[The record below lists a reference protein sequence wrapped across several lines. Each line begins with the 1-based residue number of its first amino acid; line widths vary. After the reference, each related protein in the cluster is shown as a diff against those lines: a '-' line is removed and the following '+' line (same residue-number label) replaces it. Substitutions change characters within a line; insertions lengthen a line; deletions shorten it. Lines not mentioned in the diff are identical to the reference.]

1 MQKWDGDQGSKVRI
15 YFSKNTLSRESS
27 RRVKMCPAFLWCQL
41 WGAYKGA
48 EYLLGKKWFSGSYFQ
63 IFIQAPPSQGEE
75 GFFFTFFSLDWKCH
89 GVSAWWVLLICKAY
103 FIVMRDNKQKISFYI
118 GLLKSPT
125 FLHLS
130 LPASRTL
137 ISPKCVVSYQ
147 SRGSCIFFAAHGPPL
162 FTRCVVSCHLFCV
175 PLSLL
180 ISRCLLALTISYS
193 ICLSLTYLSLS
204 IVPSRSTHV
213 VANGR
218 DSFFL
223 MGA

>member
-137 ISPKCVVSYQ
+137 ISPNVWFPVCQ
-147 SRGSCIFFAAHGPPL
+147 SRGFCFSLSALGYPL
-162 FTRCVVSCHLFCV
+162 FPWCMVFCHLAQAF
-175 PLSLL
+175 LSLL
-180 ISRCLLALTISYS
+180 LPSYLPPMITIV
-193 ICLSLTYLSLS
+193 T
-204 IVPSRSTHV
+204 STQ
-213 VANGR
+213 
-218 DSFFL
+218 
-223 MGA
+223 